1 MLQAVGITKNE
12 KHLGSKLK
20 TSRSFELQPKNSHSY
35 TKRGILRVNFLKG
48 KETVFCHLL
57 NERACNERT
66 AQLSQLLTA
75 IIDDLKWGT
84 IIKLIKCY

>member
-1 MLQAVGITKNE
+1 MLQAVGIIKNK

-48 KETVFCHLL
+48 KETVFWHLL
-57 NERACNERT
+57 NELVMKG
-66 AQLSQLLTA
+66 QLSQVN
-75 IIDDLKWGT
+75 
-84 IIKLIKCY
+84 Y